1 MLHKK
6 KKIKLQYFFIIANFT
21 NFYLFLSKLI
31 IDSFFYLFTNNL
43 PHYPL
48 VKNLGKAMD
57 ATRSYS
63 ISNLI
68 NMKHHL
74 N

>member
-6 KKIKLQYFFIIANFT
+6 KKFKLQYFFIIVNFT
-21 NFYLFLSKLI
+21 NFIYSYLNSSLI
-31 IDSFFYLFTNNL
+31 HFFYLFTNNL

-48 VKNLGKAMD
+48 VKNLGKAID
-57 ATRSYS
+57 ATRSYK

>member
-1 MLHKK
+1 M
-6 KKIKLQYFFIIANFT
+6 
-21 NFYLFLSKLI
+21 
-31 IDSFFYLFTNNL
+31 

-48 VKNLGKAMD
+48 VKNLGKAID
-57 ATRSYS
+57 ATRSYK